1 MDFFLRGPLS
11 LLVNSA
17 LGAGLAFPPPSP
29 LPRRKGRDAPR
40 PLLLPPPAPPP
51 PLPPQPP
58 PPPAAARSAGEESE
72 AEKKAVAAGGGSSA
86 VLAPEPLHSSVR
98 GFVCLFFLIGLVFV
112 LGR

>member
-1 MDFFLRGPLS
+1 MAD
-11 LLVNSA
+11 SA

-86 VLAPEPLHSSVR
+86 VLAPEPLHSSSPCVE
-98 GFVCLFFLIGLVFV
+98 LIHLTPQACISTPSPKN
-112 LGR
+112 LPLPSLY